1 MAISRAQ
8 LLKELLPGLNALF
21 GLEYARYGEEHKEI
35 YETETSGVLLKKKQ
49 NCQVSLQLLS
59 KTKALPSLMTMLKKH
74 GQLATT
80 TKLSPL
86 ALA

>member
-21 GLEYARYGEEHKEI
+21 GMEYARYVKSI
-35 YETETSGVLLKKKQ
+35 KKFMRLKPLSVPLKKRP
-49 NCQVSLQLLS
+49 NCLASLLLLLR
-59 KTKALPSLMTMLKKH
+59 TRALPSLMTMHKRH

-80 TKLSPL
+80 TKLSL
-86 ALA
+86 

>member
-1 MAISRAQ
+1 MLATVKNTKRSMKLR
-8 LLKELLPGLNALF
+8 LL
-21 GLEYARYGEEHKEI
+21 
-35 YETETSGVLLKKKQ
+35 SVLLKKKQ

-80 TKLSPL
+80 TKLSLL